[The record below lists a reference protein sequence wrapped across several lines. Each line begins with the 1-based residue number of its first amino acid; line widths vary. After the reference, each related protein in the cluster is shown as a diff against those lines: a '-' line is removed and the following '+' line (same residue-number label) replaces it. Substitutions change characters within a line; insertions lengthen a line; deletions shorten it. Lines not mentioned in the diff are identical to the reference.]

1 REQARLLEA
10 VLAGRRVDRQEHL
23 VRRARDAAGDDA
35 VDLAQ
40 LVHQVTLGVQPPGGV
55 DDDDVAA
62 AGLGGGDRIE
72 GDRGRIAAGLGR
84 DEVGLGPLRPRL
96 ELLAGGGAERVVGA
110 DHARA
115 AGLAQVPGDLADRRR
130 LARAVHAA
138 HEQDGRMGGDVDAG
152 IARRR
157 HQLGDDLLEP
167 AGELLR
173 GRQPAG
179 VGLRLEPLD
188 DRDRGGDAA
197 VGQEQRLLE
206 PLPHLG
212 IGGVEHDPGELLG
225 HCLAAEGEVLAEARE
240 EAAARL
246 LRLRFGDVVAVTG
259 AEHRLPCARHG
270 AGSRS
275 EEHTSELQSLA
286 YLVCRLLLEKKNKA
300 PYLVLYL
307 SLIYISYF
315 TLY

>member
-1 REQARLLEA
+1 GR
-10 VLAGRRVDRQEHL
+10 LAG
-23 VRRARDAAGDDA
+23 
-35 VDLAQ
+35 
-40 LVHQVTLGVQPPGGV
+40 
-55 DDDDVAA
+55 
-62 AGLGGGDRIE
+62 
-72 GDRGRIAAGLGR
+72 
-84 DEVGLGPLRPRL
+84 
-96 ELLAGGGAERVVGA
+96 
-110 DHARA
+110 
-115 AGLAQVPGDLADRRR
+115 
-130 LARAVHAA
+130 AVHAA
-138 HEQDGRMGGDVDAG
+138 DEQDGGMGGDVDAG

-167 AGELLR
+167 PGELLG
-173 GRQPAG
+173 GRQAAG
-179 VGLRLEPLD
+179 VGLGLEPLD
-188 DRDRGGDAA
+188 DGDGRRHAA

-212 IGGVEHDPGELLG
+212 VGRIEHDAGELLG
-225 HCLAAEGEVLAEARE
+225 HRPAAAGEVVAEARE
-240 EAAARL
+240 EPAARI
-246 LRLRFGDVVAVTG
+246 LRLRFGDVVAVAG